1 MYILD
6 IPYKNLTDEQ
16 IDEYYETLKEEC
28 DEQIMLEAPE
38 YYQKISTDNVVDKA
52 YDYIFNGEA
61 WDIALSKAIGDEVED
76 YISREWETGIS
87 LREQKAL
94 NSWIEHGN
102 KVGAWKLSL

>member
-52 YDYIFNGEA
+52 YEYIFNGDA

-76 YISREWETGIS
+76 YISREWETGIF

-94 NSWIEHGN
+94 NLWIEHGN
-102 KVGAWKLSL
+102 EVGAWKLSL